1 MAQVISLYGV
11 QTLQPTTDN
20 NFSLIVNTNTRGE
33 NTNEV
38 RLLVDTSAQVVASP
52 VNIYLPTI
60 LSYNGFWTTQLYI
73 VDISGTA
80 NARPIEIYATGGD
93 TIDGSPMVSINNS
106 YGNAVVLVANAGSW
120 ASIGSSG
127 GGGGGGG
134 GIVTTIYND
143 FYNLMSQG
151 NLVAGTSYRI
161 TDYQSKN
168 WLNGYDVALSNSPP
182 VNLLAGSRDNSY
194 NVPDNVSGFA
204 LPDGVATLPDGSVLW
219 GQSNFLTNR
228 VYKLD
233 VNGVVDS
240 AFLTAQG
247 TGALGTIVSV
257 KVQSSGKII
266 VGGLFNDW
274 NGNAVGNIVRLNAD
288 GTYDATFTANVG
300 TGFDNQ
306 VSTIGVDATDG
317 LYVGGDFFNVNGI
330 ASNYFTYLQSNGTP
344 DLVFIGAYMVGGGFN
359 SVITQIIVQ
368 PDTNILV
375 QGLYNQYNGFP
386 TKYLTRI
393 DPFANL
399 DVVFV
404 NNVEFG
410 GGFNNS
416 LQRIALQPDGSIVV
430 IGNFTALNFSF
441 LNGICRLLF
450 DGTEDLGFS
459 ANIGTGFTAFNGNC
473 LAIQNDGYI
482 IIGTFGVGTF
492 NTFNSYSVL
501 FRLDPFGSFD
511 TTFANSFPYTP
522 TWNVAIQP
530 TTGDILVGGVD
541 IISFSDNYYRLF
553 VNPTPNTTF
562 NARDIY
568 TSPNIETLVV
578 KALDNSN
585 IEPIAFSEQYPQDII
600 EYLPQTNNL
609 SFQLDI
615 FNGNVLPDLSVVA
628 GFDLQWDGSRVY
640 FDMPTGYPVQT
651 GVPLY
656 VSCAFNSFTEFT
668 DLVCDPVFFGINIP
682 IDVNGGEQIY
692 STIELNSTLTRIYLD
707 GISFAQFGNYDANSL
722 YVQNAYAF
730 APMKGWIARRNDTLS
745 STNYPADWRNQ
756 VYRRYQHI
764 SNQYNIT
771 TWWKDDVTYT
781 YNGITHTYTG
791 IFEDCTTFSDGTS
804 SVNCEGGGGSVPIW
818 YSGGTY
824 NNVFKGNT
832 FQFNAKYGMYANT
845 FDICLSVTVGFN
857 FAANCFRGLVASALQ
872 SVTFSDDT
880 QGILVNG
887 DIGDLT
893 AKSNFIDN
901 VFVGLFNK
909 LSFGTSCQNNTF
921 IASIDRLSMADS
933 CFQNN
938 FINLVINNAIFGN
951 STTINQF
958 VASPITNWVSGLEF
972 LGNIF
977 TNVALNNTKIGDNC
991 NQNIIQNGSWQSNSI
1006 DNSFI
1011 QNQIDSPNFTYNTIG
1026 KVCTGNYFDASV
1038 NPTQNVIDDNFQN
1051 NSIFNFFSENR
1062 LGSYYTNNQFNGS
1075 FTKCTGGNFANANAF
1090 LGAFTNNSWGNNF
1103 DRNNFSGNC
1112 NNNIWGNDTL
1122 QNEFSGLL
1130 SLNRWGSNCSNNS
1143 FTTNQCSLNEFG
1155 ANFTTNTIK
1164 VNRFDQN
1171 IFVGNYGLN
1180 TIGTAPI
1187 GVFSNNLINISF
1199 GNNDIT
1205 DITFSGNHIIGTN
1218 AQNFDGCTID
1228 TNFVNNKITGNFA
1241 NCITAGGV
1249 GVSFGFND
1257 IRIPLLGV
1265 DFSLSTFV
1273 YGAYTKMIVD
1283 DNTGV
1288 DQLLY
1293 FDNATLT
1300 WIAVNP
1306 INS

>member
-459 ANIGTGFTAFNGNC
+459 ANIGTGFTTFNGNC

-482 IIGTFGVGTF
+482 LVGTFGGGTF
-492 NTFNSYSVL
+492 NTFSSYSVL

-511 TTFANSFPYTP
+511 TTFAFSFPYIP
-522 TWNVAIQP
+522 TWNIAIQP
-530 TTGDILVGGVD
+530 TTGNILVGGVD
-541 IISFSDNYYRLF
+541 ITSASDNYYRLF

-609 SFQLDI
+609 SFELDI
-615 FNGNVLPDLSVVA
+615 YNGNVLPDLTVVA

-640 FDMPTGYPVQT
+640 FDMPTGYPVQM

-656 VSCAFNSFTEFT
+656 VFCAFNSFTEFT
-668 DLVCDPVFFGINIP
+668 DLVCDPVFFGINRP
-682 IDVNGGEQIY
+682 IDLNGGEQIY

-764 SNQYNIT
+764 SNQYTIT
-771 TWWKDDVTYT
+771 TWWKDDVTYF
-781 YNGITHTYTG
+781 YNGIAHNYTG
-791 IFEDCTTFSDGTS
+791 VYEDCTTFADGTS

-818 YSGGTY
+818 FSGGTY
-824 NNVFKGNT
+824 NNVFKGVT

-845 FDICLSVTVGFN
+845 FDICQYVTVGTN
-857 FAANCFRGLVASALQ
+857 FTTSCFRGLVASALQ

-893 AKSNFIDN
+893 AKSNFIEN
-901 VFVGLFNK
+901 VFVGTFNK

-921 IASIDRLSMADS
+921 VASVDRLSMGDS
-933 CFQNN
+933 CVQNM
-938 FINLVINNAIFGN
+938 FINLAINNAVFGN
-951 STTINQF
+951 STNINQF
-958 VASPITNWVSGLEF
+958 VTSPITNWVSGLEF
-972 LGNIF
+972 FSNIF
-977 TNVALNNTKIGDNC
+977 NNVALNNTKIGDNC
-991 NQNIIQNGSWQSNSI
+991 NQNTIQNGSWQSN
-1006 DNSFI
+1006 DLGNSFAFNI
-1011 QNQIDSPNFTYNTIG
+1011 ILSPSFTYNVIG
-1026 KVCTGNYFDASV
+1026 KLC
-1038 NPTQNVIDDNFQN
+1038 
-1051 NSIFNFFSENR
+1051 
-1062 LGSYYTNNQFNGS
+1062 TNNQFDGTSTVQNNNIGRSFNNNSVSNIFISNNLGS
-1075 FTKCTGGNFANANAF
+1075 NYQNNNFGNNFQNCYGGNDFIGNSIG
-1090 LGAFTNNSWGNNF
+1090 GAFTQNSWGF
-1103 DRNNFSGNC
+1103 GFQ
-1112 NNNIWGNDTL
+1112 NNNITGTVTNNVWGNETK
-1122 QNEFSGLL
+1122 NNSFSGLFL
-1130 SLNRWGSNCSNNS
+1130 QNVFGAYCQSNNIS
-1143 FTTNQCSLNEFG
+1143 SNQFTVNRIGEQFVSNFVRMNQFSNNTIS
-1155 ANFTTNTIK
+1155 ANF
-1164 VNRFDQN
+1164 
-1171 IFVGNYGLN
+1171 GGN
-1180 TIGTAPI
+1180 TIGT
-1187 GVFSNNLINISF
+1187 VTTNNF
-1199 GNNDIT
+1199 NN
-1205 DITFSGNHIIGTN
+1205 NVIGTEFTSNVIGNVNFIGNVIN
-1218 AQNFDGCTID
+1218 APLNFDSNTIQASM
-1228 TNFVNNKITGNFA
+1228 TNNSFNGEFVGN
-1241 NCITAGGV
+1241 IIAGGV
-1249 GVSFGFND
+1249 AVSFRNND
-1257 IRIPLLGV
+1257 VKTRISAT
-1265 DFSLSTFV
+1265 DFTLATFV
-1273 YGAYTKMIVD
+1273 YAQYNKMIIE
-1283 DNTGV
+1283 DNSLAKV
-1288 DQLLY
+1288 LLY
-1293 FDNATLT
+1293 FDNATT
-1300 WIAVNP
+1300 SWISVTPVN
-1306 INS
+1306 S